1 MSLWNRF
8 FPRHREQDARDLL
21 EKEGELPAIKLT
33 IFQYVIVAVMAV
45 LIFGLWRLQVV
56 NAESWHALAEANRIR
71 KVPILAPRGQLFD
84 RDGRLLVDNYPSV
97 SCFLV
102 REQGHSL
109 EPDLPLIARGL
120 HMTVDQIQAILK
132 KYRTAP
138 KYQPLPLKQDITP
151 DEQEFIEAHRD
162 EMPELET
169 VDEQRRLYP
178 KDGFAANL
186 IGYVGEVS
194 EEMLN
199 DPRYEYYEPGDV
211 VGKSGVEEA
220 YDALLR
226 GQDGS
231 RDVLVDSHG
240 REVGKLGIERSKP
253 GQSLR
258 LTIDMDIQRAAENAM
273 GDREGAVVALD
284 PHTGEVLAMVSRPT
298 FDPNAFAVRIGREEW
313 NKLIT
318 DPDHPL
324 LNKAIQAQSPPG
336 STFKIIMS
344 VAGLQAGV
352 AQNLKVDCQG
362 GATFYGHFYACD
374 RHHGEVDIHNAI
386 PYSCDTYYYTLAV
399 KLGIDTIAKYAHE
412 LGLGQKTGIDLP
424 DEITGVMPST
434 EWKLRNFHEKWFA
447 GETVSV
453 GIGQGAVAATPIQLA
468 RALGGIAS
476 GGVLKRPHVVFPDE
490 LPAEYRSAMQ
500 DSFPGSGD
508 VTIPLD
514 PANWETITDGMA
526 AVTDP
531 TKGGTAAAYHIDNID
546 FAGKTG
552 TAEVV
557 NHSFGALKLGTANQR
572 ANAWFVG
579 MAPRRNPDIVVAV
592 FWQHGGWGNG
602 SAPIAA
608 KVIEA
613 FVDKQRRLNNNL
625 VAEKPQQVEVGA
637 VWSQPDHPGALG
649 GKPVDPHAPKGDP
662 LESAYAGHF
671 FLTVP
676 AASPSRKGALK
687 ADALA
692 AAVR

>member
-1 MSLWNRF
+1 MSLLHRL
-8 FPRHREQDARDLL
+8 FPPKRGTEAGELL
-21 EKEGELPAIKLT
+21 AGNHAELPAIKLT
-33 IFQYVIVAVMAV
+33 IFQYAIVAVMAV

-56 NAESWHALAEANRIR
+56 NAQSWKALAEANRVR

-102 REQGHSL
+102 REQGHNY
-109 EPDLPLIARGL
+109 EVDLPLIARGL
-120 HMTVDQIQAILK
+120 HMTVDQIHTILK
-132 KYRTAP
+132 HYRAAP

-178 KDGFAANL
+178 KDGFAAHM

-240 REVGKLGIERSKP
+240 REVGKLGTERSTP
-253 GQSLR
+253 GKSLK

-273 GDREGAVVALD
+273 GDREGALVAMD
-284 PHTGEVLAMVSRPT
+284 PHTGEILAMVSRPT
-298 FDPNAFAVRIGREEW
+298 FDPNAFAVKIGRDEW

-344 VAGLQAGV
+344 VAGLQENV
-352 AQNLKVDCQG
+352 AQDFKVNCQG
-362 GATFYGHFYACD
+362 GANLYGHFYACD
-374 RHHGEVDIHNAI
+374 KHHGAVDIHNAI
-386 PYSCDTYYYTLAV
+386 PFSCDTYFYNLAV
-399 KLGIDTIAKYAHE
+399 KLGIDTVAKYAHAF
-412 LGLGQKTGIDLP
+412 GMGQKTGIDLP

-434 EWKLRNFHEKWFA
+434 EWKMKTFHEKWFA

-490 LPAEYRSAMQ
+490 LPGEYRAAMA

-508 VTIPLD
+508 ITVPID
-514 PANWETITDGMA
+514 PANWEIITDGMA
-526 AVTDP
+526 AVTGP
-531 TKGGTAAAYHIDNID
+531 SGTAFAYHLNDIDI
-546 FAGKTG
+546 AGKTG
-552 TAEVV
+552 TAQVV
-557 NHSFGALKLGTANQR
+557 NHSFGDKTVSSVKAER

-592 FWQHGGWGNG
+592 FWQHGGWGNV
-602 SAPIAA
+602 SAPIAER
-608 KVIEA
+608 VIAA
-613 FVDKQRRLNNNL
+613 FVDKQRRLNDNL

-637 VWSQPDHPGALG
+637 IWSQPDDPAGLG
-649 GKPVDPHAPKGDP
+649 GKPVLPHAHKGDGE
-662 LESAYAGHF
+662 ESAFAGHF
-671 FLTVP
+671 LLDIP
-676 AASPSRKGALK
+676 AKPKSGAVK

-692 AAVR
+692 AAVH

>member
-8 FPRHREQDARDLL
+8 FPPKRGTEARELL
-21 EKEGELPAIKLT
+21 SREGELPAIKLT

-56 NAESWHALAEANRIR
+56 NAQSWKALAEANRVR

-102 REQGHSL
+102 REQGHNY
-109 EPDLPLIARGL
+109 EPDLPIIARGL
-120 HMTVDQIQAILK
+120 HMTVDQIHAILK
-132 KYRTAP
+132 KYRAAP

-240 REVGKLGIERSKP
+240 REVGKLGTERSTP
-253 GQSLR
+253 GKGLR

-273 GDREGAVVALD
+273 GDREGAMVAMD
-284 PHTGEVLAMVSRPT
+284 PHTGEILAMVSRPS
-298 FDPNAFAVRIGREEW
+298 FDPNQFAVKIGREEW

-344 VAGLQAGV
+344 VAGLQEGV
-352 AQNLKVDCQG
+352 AQTFKVNCQG
-362 GATFYGHFYACD
+362 GAELYGHFYQCD
-374 RHHGEVDIHNAI
+374 HHHGEVDINSAI
-386 PYSCDTYYYTLAV
+386 PKSCDTFYYMLANR
-399 KLGIDTIAKYAHE
+399 LGIDVIAKYAHE

-434 EWKLRNFHEKWFA
+434 EWKMKNFHEKWFA

-476 GGVLKRPHVVFPDE
+476 GGVLKRPHVIFPEE
-490 LPAEYRSAMQ
+490 LPAEYRSAMR

-508 VTIPLD
+508 VTVPISTD
-514 PANWETITDGMA
+514 NWQTVTEGMA
-526 AVTDP
+526 ATTDGS
-531 TKGGTAAAYHIDNID
+531 KGGTAYASHLEGID

-552 TAEVV
+552 TAQVM
-557 NHSFGALKLGTANQR
+557 NHSYGALKVASAKNER

-579 MAPRRNPDIVVAV
+579 MTPRRNPDIVVAV
-592 FWQHGGWGNG
+592 FWQHGGWGAG
-602 SAPIAA
+602 SAHLVA
-608 KVIEA
+608 KVIQA
-613 FVDKQRRLNNNL
+613 FVDKQRRLNDNL
-625 VAEKPQQVEVGA
+625 VAEKPQPVEVGA
-637 VWSQPDHPGALG
+637 VWSQPDDPGVLG
-649 GKPVDPHAPKGDP
+649 GKPLDPHTHEGAF
-662 LESAYAGHF
+662 AGHF
-671 FLTVP
+671 FLDIPPQAKGDAAPP
-676 AASPSRKGALK
+676 A
-687 ADALA
+687 ALA
-692 AAVR
+692 AVTR

>member
-1 MSLWNRF
+1 M
-8 FPRHREQDARDLL
+8 
-21 EKEGELPAIKLT
+21 PAIKLT

-56 NAESWHALAEANRIR
+56 NAESWRALAEANRIR

-102 REQGHSL
+102 REQGHNL

-120 HMTVDQIQAILK
+120 HMTVDQIHAILK

-240 REVGKLGIERSKP
+240 REVGKLGTERSKP
-253 GQSLR
+253 GQNLR
-258 LTIDMDIQRAAENAM
+258 LTIDMDIQRAAENAL
-273 GDREGAVVALD
+273 GDREGAIVAMD
-284 PHTGEVLAMVSRPT
+284 PHTGEILAMVSRPT
-298 FDPNAFAVRIGREEW
+298 FDPNAFAVKIGRDEW

-336 STFKIIMS
+336 STFKVIMS
-344 VAGLQAGV
+344 VAGLQEGV
-352 AQNLKVDCQG
+352 AQNFKVNCQG
-362 GATFYGHFYACD
+362 GATLYGHFYACD
-374 RHHGEVDIHNAI
+374 KHHGEVDIEHAL
-386 PYSCDTYYYTLAV
+386 PWSCDTFYYMLAAR
-399 KLGIDTIAKYAHE
+399 LGIDTVAKYAHA
-412 LGLGQKTGIDLP
+412 LGMGQKTGIDLP
-424 DEITGVMPST
+424 DEIAGVMPST
-434 EWKLRNFHEKWFA
+434 EWAMKQYHRKWYA

-490 LPAEYRSAMQ
+490 LPAEYRSAMR
-500 DSFPGSGD
+500 DSFSGSGD
-508 VTIPLD
+508 ATIPINPD
-514 PANWETITDGMA
+514 NWEIITDGMA
-526 AVTDP
+526 ET
-531 TKGGTAAAYHIDNID
+531 TTSGTAFASHLEGID

-552 TAEVV
+552 TAQVV
-557 NHSFGALKLGTANQR
+557 NHSAGVKSVSSIKSER

-592 FWQHGGWGNG
+592 FWQHGGWGAG
-602 SAPIAA
+602 SAHLVA

-613 FVDKQRRLNNNL
+613 YVDKQRRLNNNL
-625 VAEKPQQVEVGA
+625 VAEKPQPVEVGA
-637 VWSQPDHPGALG
+637 VWSQPNDSKGLG
-649 GKPVDPHAPKGDP
+649 GKPIDPRAPKGDP
-662 LESAYAGHF
+662 AATAFAGHF
-671 FLTVP
+671 FLPPP
-676 AASPSRKGALK
+676 AKAKNENAK

-692 AAVR
+692 TVVH

>member
-1 MSLWNRF
+1 MSWWNRF
-8 FPRHREQDARDLL
+8 FSRRYVQDARDLL
-21 EKEGELPAIKLT
+21 DKEGELPAIKLT

-56 NAESWHALAEANRIR
+56 NAQSWRALAEANRIR
-71 KVPILAPRGQLFD
+71 KVPILAPRGQIFD

-102 REQGHSL
+102 REQGHDL

-132 KYRTAP
+132 KYRAAP
-138 KYQPLPLKQDITP
+138 RYQPLPLKQDITP

-211 VGKSGVEEA
+211 VGKSGVEES

-240 REVGKLGIERSKP
+240 REVGKLGTERSKP
-253 GQSLR
+253 GQNLR
-258 LTIDMDIQRAAENAM
+258 LTIDMDIQRAAENAL
-273 GDREGAVVALD
+273 GDREGAIVALD

-298 FDPNAFAVRIGREEW
+298 FDPNAFAVKIGRDEW

-336 STFKIIMS
+336 STFKVLMS
-344 VAGLQAGV
+344 VAGLQQGV
-352 AQNLKVDCQG
+352 AQNLKVNCQG
-362 GATFYGHFYACD
+362 GASFYGHFYACD
-374 RHHGEVDIHNAI
+374 KHHGEVNINNAL
-386 PYSCDTYYYTLAV
+386 PLSCDTYYYTLAV
-399 KLGIDTIAKYAHE
+399 KLGIDTIARYAHE
-412 LGLGQKTGIDLP
+412 LGFGQKTGIDLP
-424 DEITGVMPST
+424 DEITGVMPSV
-434 EWKLRNFHEKWFA
+434 EWAMKDYHRKWYA

-476 GGVLKRPHVVFPDE
+476 GGVLRRPHVVFPDE
-490 LPAEYRSAMQ
+490 LPAEYRSAMK

-508 VTIPLD
+508 VTIPID
-514 PANWETITDGMA
+514 PDNWEIITDGMA
-526 AVTDP
+526 AT
-531 TKGGTAAAYHIDNID
+531 TTSGTAFASHLEGID

-552 TAEVV
+552 TAQVV
-557 NHSFGALKLGTANQR
+557 NHSAGVKSVSSVKAER

-592 FWQHGGWGNG
+592 FWQHGGWGAG
-602 SAPIAA
+602 SAHLAA

-637 VWSQPDHPGALG
+637 VWSQPDNPGALG
-649 GKPVDPHAPKGDP
+649 GKPIAPHASKGDE
-662 LESAYAGHF
+662 LASAYAGHF

-676 AASPSRKGALK
+676 PEIKGTAAK
-687 ADALA
+687 ADELA